1 MTPRFRFA
9 ALNIAFA
16 TSVAVASLFP
26 APAWA
31 DVVKVVATFS
41 VLGDLVKNV
50 GGEHVDVTVLVPP
63 DGDAHTYQPTPS
75 DARAVGAAAAMVTNG
90 LGLEGW
96 LPRLMGATQFKGKLI
111 VASTGIK
118 PLSMEEEVAEGK
130 PKPAKPKRVSDPHA
144 WQNLANGQIYVDN
157 IVKGLSAADPADAAA
172 FASAGAAYKQQLAAL
187 DAKVREM
194 VAAVPKEKRRVIT
207 THDAFQYYG
216 KAYGVQ
222 FLAPV
227 GISTENEPSAGD
239 LARLERQIKRD
250 HIKALFLENV
260 TSSQM
265 ITQIAKDTGGI
276 VGPPL
281 FSDALSKPD
290 EPAPTYVKMFEHN
303 TATLVE
309 GMRKN

>member
-1 MTPRFRFA
+1 MIA
-9 ALNIAFA
+9 ALGLASSA
-16 TSVAVASLFP
+16 TLAPTP
-26 APAWA
+26 AEA
-31 DVVKVVATFS
+31 DTVKVVATFS
-41 VLGDLVKNV
+41 ILGDLVKNV
-50 GGEHVDVTVLVPP
+50 GGEHVEVTALVPP

-75 DARAVGAAAAMVTNG
+75 DARAVGAAAVMVTNG
-90 LGLEGW
+90 FGLEGW

-111 VASTGIK
+111 VASTGVK
-118 PLSMEEEVAEGK
+118 PLTMDEEEEEGTL
-130 PKPAKPKRVSDPHA
+130 KPAKPKRVSDPHA

-157 IVKGLSAADPADAAA
+157 IVKGLAAADPADAAA
-172 FASAGAAYKQQLAAL
+172 FAAAGAAYKQQLAVL

-216 KAYGVQ
+216 KAYSVQ
-222 FLAPV
+222 FLAPL

-239 LARLERQIKRD
+239 LARLERQIKRE

-260 TSSQM
+260 TNSQM
-265 ITQIAKDTGGI
+265 IAQIAKDTGGI

-290 EPAPTYVKMFEHN
+290 EPAGTYVKMFEHN

-309 GMRKN
+309 GMKNN